1 MVSEHVSPPT
11 FTYFK
16 LSCFFLFS
24 SKSSLNGLNIKVF
37 SDIWFADTFSPFYR
51 LCFHFLDD
59 NPLKH
64 KILKFDKV
72 KFIFSFVVCT
82 FGVISKKPL
91 TNSDSQRFLPMFS
104 SKSFVVL
111 APTIRCLTHLELTL
125 VYAVK

>member
-1 MVSEHVSPPT
+1 M
-11 FTYFK
+11 
-16 LSCFFLFS
+16 
-24 SKSSLNGLNIKVF
+24 
-37 SDIWFADTFSPFYR
+37 
-51 LCFHFLDD
+51 
-59 NPLKH
+59 